1 MTRPSEA
8 PAPTRTRRGAVETI
22 VYAGAALL
30 SLFQLW
36 QSVTASIGAT
46 ALRPVFLTWVL
57 VLVFLHRPS
66 GGDASIAKRALD
78 AGLAALSLYCGIV
91 VSSFDY
97 QSIAHLLDGLTPH
110 DFAVGCLLLLLLFE
124 ATRRTVGSFMAA
136 IAALFLLYNAFGNFL
151 PDALANRGFALE
163 RIVRFQIYTDS
174 GVFGIPLGIAVGTV
188 FVFVLFGA
196 FLEVTGAGQFFIDI
210 AYAVAGRFRGGPA
223 KASVIASAAMGS
235 ISGSAIA
242 NAVTTGTFTI
252 PMMRK
257 LGYRPEEAAGIEAAA
272 STGGQIMPPIMGA
285 GAFIMAEFTNTPYNR
300 IVLISIVPALLYFL
314 STLLFVHLMAVRR
327 GMSVMPERPHFL
339 GTMASGYH
347 FLAPLLLIT
356 VLLFLDYSPP
366 MVGTIGCVSVIVAGA
381 LHPGT
386 RVGPLTLFE
395 GLKRGALMALPIST
409 ACATAGV
416 VVGVIGQTGA
426 GLQFTESV
434 VELAAGQLW
443 LALVLITVAALVLG
457 MGLPAT
463 AAYIVIAV
471 VAAPALDD
479 LGLTLLAAHMIL
491 FWLSQISNVTPP
503 IALAAFA
510 AAGIAGAS
518 PMRTAIE
525 AVKLSAGFFLIPL
538 MMAYSSLLFVEGV
551 SALDSG
557 LATGLTLALITC
569 FALALEGYGVGPLSI
584 RERIAFGLAAALVLY
599 PSPQTRIPGLVLG
612 FATFV
617 RHVLR
622 AKMSRSQTR

>member
-1 MTRPSEA
+1 
-8 PAPTRTRRGAVETI
+8 
-22 VYAGAALL
+22 
-30 SLFQLW
+30 
-36 QSVTASIGAT
+36 
-46 ALRPVFLTWVL
+46 
-57 VLVFLHRPS
+57 
-66 GGDASIAKRALD
+66 
-78 AGLAALSLYCGIV
+78 
-91 VSSFDY
+91 
-97 QSIAHLLDGLTPH
+97 
-110 DFAVGCLLLLLLFE
+110 
-124 ATRRTVGSFMAA
+124 
-136 IAALFLLYNAFGNFL
+136 
-151 PDALANRGFALE
+151 
-163 RIVRFQIYTDS
+163 
-174 GVFGIPLGIAVGTV
+174 
-188 FVFVLFGA
+188 
-196 FLEVTGAGQFFIDI
+196 
-210 AYAVAGRFRGGPA
+210 
-223 KASVIASAAMGS
+223 
-235 ISGSAIA
+235 
-242 NAVTTGTFTI
+242 
-252 PMMRK
+252 
-257 LGYRPEEAAGIEAAA
+257 
-272 STGGQIMPPIMGA
+272 
-285 GAFIMAEFTNTPYNR
+285 
-300 IVLISIVPALLYFL
+300 
-314 STLLFVHLMAVRR
+314 
-327 GMSVMPERPHFL
+327 
-339 GTMASGYH
+339 MASGYH